1 MSGSSGPPVDWVSIG
16 LGIGFGIVSRLVL
29 MRKDYRHYPGYPAG
43 FVAQVTVAFFA
54 AVIGGAFFPAL
65 VAKEYQAATFLVLAA
80 TQFTGLRKTEISK
93 LEAIEKLTL
102 VQRGPSYIQGIAQ
115 EFEER
120 NYLVMGVAV
129 LTSLAASIAEQEFGH
144 VWAWVAGGVLG
155 IAAIVVAYIV
165 KSGPEFGDVCDV
177 EIVPLSFEKGSLL
190 YAGPVMLM
198 EVGLPRARE
207 RFLKEGVGLLLT
219 PKTPRGAGAIWDL
232 GQRQAIVYNLYE
244 IIGAKTDV
252 GYPERIPLC
261 RMDLPEG
268 EGRAGIG
275 ILPVANDPQRIVEAV
290 RRTPLLETA
299 KAHAVH
305 SPALIAQQRQGQG
318 GGS

>member
-1 MSGSSGPPVDWVSIG
+1 MSSQGPPVDWASIG
-16 LGIGFGIVSRLVL
+16 LGIGFGVVVRLIL
-29 MRKDYRHYPGYPAG
+29 LKKDYRHYPGYPAG
-43 FVAQVTVAFFA
+43 FVSQVTIAFFA

-80 TQFTGLRKTEISK
+80 TQFTGLRKVEVAK
-93 LEAIEKLTL
+93 LSAIEQLTL

-129 LTSLAASIAEQEFGH
+129 VTALAASIAGQEFGQL
-144 VWAWVAGGVLG
+144 WSWLAGAGAG
-155 IAAIVVAYIV
+155 IIAMAVAYLV
-165 KSGPEFGDVCDV
+165 KSGPELGDVCDV
-177 EIVPLSFEKGSLL
+177 EIVPLTFEQGSLL

-198 EVGLPRARE
+198 EVGLPKARE
-207 RFLKEGVGLLLT
+207 RFLHEGVGMLLT

-244 IIGAKTDV
+244 IIGAKTDI
-252 GYPERIPLC
+252 GYGERIPLC
-261 RMDLPEG
+261 RMDLPPG
-268 EGRAGIG
+268 TGKAGVA
-275 ILPVANDPQRIVEAV
+275 ILPLANDPERILEAV

-305 SPALIAQQRQGQG
+305 SPALIAWDQRHEGRK
-318 GGS
+318 

>member
-1 MSGSSGPPVDWVSIG
+1 MSSQGPPVDWVSLG
-16 LGIGFGIVSRLVL
+16 LGIGFGVLVRLL
-29 MRKDYRHYPGYPAG
+29 LLKRDYRHYPGYPAG
-43 FVAQVTVAFFA
+43 FVSQVTIAFFA

-80 TQFTGLRKTEISK
+80 TQFTGLRKIEVAK
-93 LEAIEKLTL
+93 LSAIDKLTL
-102 VQRGPSYIQGIAQ
+102 VERGPSYIQGIAQ

-129 LTSLAASIAEQEFGH
+129 ATALAASIVGQEFGH
-144 VWAWVAGGVLG
+144 VWSWVAGLVTGV
-155 IAAIVVAYIV
+155 VVALIAYVV
-165 KSGPEFGDVCDV
+165 KSGPELGDVCEV
-177 EIVPLSFEKGSLL
+177 ELVPLKFEKGSLL

-198 EVGLPRARE
+198 EVGLPKARE
-207 RFLKEGVGLLLT
+207 RFLKDGVGIVLT

-244 IIGAKTDV
+244 IVGSKTDI
-252 GYPERIPLC
+252 GYGERIPIC

-268 EGRAGIG
+268 TGIAGVG
-275 ILPVANDPQRIVEAV
+275 IIPIANDPKRIAECV

-305 SPALIAQQRQGQG
+305 SPALIAWERSHEEGK
-318 GGS
+318 

>member
-1 MSGSSGPPVDWVSIG
+1 MSSQGPPVDWVSIG
-16 LGIGFGIVSRLVL
+16 LGIGFGVIVRLVL
-29 MRKDYRHYPGYPAG
+29 MKKDYRHYPGYPAG
-43 FVAQVTVAFFA
+43 FVAQITIAFFA

-80 TQFTGLRKTEISK
+80 TQFTGLRKVEVAK
-93 LEAIEKLTL
+93 LTAIEQLTL
-102 VQRGPSYIQGIAQ
+102 VQRGPGYIQGIAQ

-129 LTSLAASIAEQEFGH
+129 VTALSSSLVGTEFGSS
-144 VWAWVAGGVLG
+144 WSWLAGGVVG
-155 IAAIVVAYIV
+155 IAAMVVAHVV
-165 KSGPEFGDVCDV
+165 KSGPELGDVCDV
-177 EIVPLSFEKGSLL
+177 EIVPLTFEQGSLL

-198 EVGLPRARE
+198 EVGLPKARE
-207 RFLKEGVGLLLT
+207 RYLKDGVGLLLT
-219 PKTPRGAGAIWDL
+219 PRTPRGAGAIWDL

-244 IIGAKTDV
+244 IVGSKTDI
-252 GYPERIPLC
+252 GYGERIPLC

-268 EGRAGIG
+268 GGKAGIG
-275 ILPVANDPQRIVEAV
+275 ILPVAKDPQRIVEAV

-305 SPALIAQQRQGQG
+305 SPALIAWERSHGEG
-318 GGS
+318 R

>member
-1 MSGSSGPPVDWVSIG
+1 MSQGPPVDWISIG
-16 LGIGFGIVSRLVL
+16 LGIGLGVLARLL
-29 MRKDYRHYPGYPAG
+29 LLRKDYRHYPGYPAG
-43 FVAQVTVAFFA
+43 FVSQVTIAFFA

-80 TQFTGLRKTEISK
+80 TQFTGLRNVEVAK
-93 LEAIEKLTL
+93 LSAIEQLTL

-129 LTSLAASIAEQEFGH
+129 ITALSSSLAQQEFGH
-144 VWAWVAGGVLG
+144 IWAWVVGGGVG
-155 IAAIVVAYIV
+155 IIAIVIAYLV
-165 KSGPEFGDVCDV
+165 KSGPELGDVCDV
-177 EIVPLSFEKGSLL
+177 EIVPLTFDQGSLL

-198 EVGLPRARE
+198 EVGLPKARE
-207 RFLKEGVGLLLT
+207 RFLKDGVGIVLT

-244 IIGAKTDV
+244 IVGARSDIGY
-252 GYPERIPLC
+252 GERTPIC
-261 RMDLPEG
+261 RMDLPQG
-268 EGRAGIG
+268 TGKAGIG
-275 ILPVANDPQRIVEAV
+275 ILPVANDPGRIREAV

-299 KAHAVH
+299 KAHSVH
-305 SPALIAQQRQGQG
+305 SPALIGWQRSHQEGK
-318 GGS
+318 